1 MIHLTKY
8 TIGNMYNQSQV
19 AQLAEEMAVDFKAQ
33 PKFKV
38 GDKVNFSNLVAEFE
52 FTLSKEGYFTLC
64 RIEKLLKS
72 KVGST
77 IVVGCHFANAF
88 AQGDIGTL
96 TRNEGPSGWWAEF
109 KTGEWN
115 VGSGIDFF
123 VIS

>member
-1 MIHLTKY
+1 MVHLTKY
-8 TIGNMYNQSQV
+8 SIGNKYNLSQV
-19 AQLAEEMAVDFKAQ
+19 KQLAKEMDIVFNTPPAV
-33 PKFKV
+33 KV
-38 GDKVNFSNLVAEFE
+38 GDKIINANHVASFE
-52 FTLSKEGYFTLC
+52 FTLSKEGYFTLS

-77 IVVGCHFANAF
+77 IVVGCHFVDAF
-88 AQGDIGTL
+88 TQGDIGTL

-123 VIS
+123 VIG